1 MKKLLFS
8 VTLLTMFAVT
18 GFAQK
23 PSVDYTIENEFE
35 IGGITVSENEN
46 TDENAIIAISGL
58 TVGKTIKVPGD
69 DVPKAIKALWRLRLF
84 TDIEITI
91 TKKIGNVIFLNIRVQ
106 ERSKLS
112 RYSYKSVKKS
122 YHDDLNGE
130 VDRYLLKGAIVTE
143 SVKINAI
150 NAINNF
156 FTGKGYLDVRTTV
169 EELPDSLFQNSIRLV
184 FDVERGDRIK
194 IADIIFTGNDNIID
208 RKLRKQMENT
218 SWKKKIFS
226 SSKMVD
232 EDYETDKNAI
242 IAFYNT
248 LGFRDTK
255 ITKDSIYRDAEG
267 ESLIVEITID
277 EGNQYLFRDITW
289 KGNSIYTNET
299 LAQLLGISKG
309 DIYNQ
314 ALLDQRLQF
323 SEDSRDVSSQYM
335 DNGYLFFQVNPTELT
350 IENDSVDLE
359 IRIFEGPQATINN
372 VTITGNDRT
381 HEEVIRR
388 ELRTKPGQKFSRSDI
403 IRSQREITNLGYFDP
418 EQLSIGTP
426 VNQ

>member
-156 FTGKGYLDVRTTV
+156 FTVKG
-169 EELPDSLFQNSIRLV
+169 
-184 FDVERGDRIK
+184 
-194 IADIIFTGNDNIID
+194 
-208 RKLRKQMENT
+208 
-218 SWKKKIFS
+218 
-226 SSKMVD
+226 
-232 EDYETDKNAI
+232 
-242 IAFYNT
+242 
-248 LGFRDTK
+248 
-255 ITKDSIYRDAEG
+255 
-267 ESLIVEITID
+267 
-277 EGNQYLFRDITW
+277 
-289 KGNSIYTNET
+289 
-299 LAQLLGISKG
+299 
-309 DIYNQ
+309 
-314 ALLDQRLQF
+314 
-323 SEDSRDVSSQYM
+323 
-335 DNGYLFFQVNPTELT
+335 
-350 IENDSVDLE
+350 
-359 IRIFEGPQATINN
+359 
-372 VTITGNDRT
+372 
-381 HEEVIRR
+381 
-388 ELRTKPGQKFSRSDI
+388 
-403 IRSQREITNLGYFDP
+403 
-418 EQLSIGTP
+418 
-426 VNQ
+426 